1 MLSVLRSPP
10 CFVVLFAVVAT
21 ALLCAADASGQTAPT
36 VVLPYTIST
45 IAGGGATTTAGSACF
60 AGSTL
65 KATDTFGDGCP
76 ATQAVFG
83 AADFRGGV
91 ATDQLGNVY
100 VVDTTNNLIRKIDP
114 RSGLITVFVG
124 GNTICSTAVDKTGDG
139 CLTTAT
145 GGLNQPRGIGSDP
158 YGNILIAGYGD
169 NLVHLVCNVV
179 SPLCTAAQVGF
190 MRVAAGCT
198 TVKSASGTAGVGN
211 QADGLNATPSGT
223 CSASVVELDQPRG
236 VNADRY
242 GNIYIGD
249 TGNSRFR
256 VVAGPV
262 VAGVTNPLIAILQL
276 NPVNSSLTAATAA
289 GNIYALVGG
298 PQFTVPAS
306 GAPCSAGS
314 SSNALDAFGDG
325 CPFYNTSETA
335 TGGFTQG
342 ITADS
347 FGDAIFTDSNGS
359 GRVRVVYAGGTN
371 NPMTK
376 IIAANNPSV
385 TTPQIGYVYTIAGG
399 GSTALAV
406 TPVLGSSAVLDG
418 NLFRVSTDANGNIF
432 VGDGAQILFIDVNTG
447 YIRKIGIG
455 TTACA
460 GSDAAG
466 DGCPATQS
474 NFLGSNNVL
483 TPALDNLGNL
493 YFSDGTHLTVR
504 KISSTSFAPT
514 AIGTSAT
521 PGIFVHAPAGTTSV
535 STTLAA
541 NSDFT
546 LGAQSCTANTS
557 DQTYD
562 CIIPVSFTP
571 TQVGPRDGPIQIQA
585 NPSGVGTTIN
595 TSLTSVAI
603 GANLVFDPAAPATP
617 ATQTLGSSAPISV
630 AVDGHGDVYTVNSS
644 AQIAEIAPT
653 APATSTPISAA
664 LSATPNQIAVGT
676 DGSVYAATPGSAS
689 ITKLSL
695 TGLTYA
701 TQTITNSAIAS
712 AQAIA
717 VDANGNVYV
726 ADNTTGAVIKFSQT
740 TGIAATLTATAL
752 NNPVALALDGLG
764 NVLVADK
771 GAGVVY
777 RLRVGG
783 ITTGLPPTVT
793 VTGTISPVGVA
804 VDPAG
809 DVYIADASSNSI
821 IEVPV
826 SGAQVTVATG
836 FTALNG
842 IAVDGAGSVYV
853 SDSSEL
859 GIVQISRNNFAF
871 NFGTNISEV
880 LGGTITNA
888 GNAASTGFAQ
898 GDSGDYQL
906 AGAGSTCSA
915 AATSV
920 SPGAACTIAASFT
933 PTPTGSGAV
942 PNTISFLPTG
952 STTGSL
958 MLTGT
963 KTGSLAT
970 TTTTIGGQ
978 TPAAPVYSAPGAA
991 VTFTVTVLASTG
1003 TAIGNVSAAVDGG
1016 TPVTYPL
1023 NASGVA
1029 TVSLTGL
1036 TAGPH
1041 TVSASYPTQSGVV
1054 GSTATPVVFSVAQA
1068 TTAVSWTPAT
1078 LTQQFSQAI
1087 GTSVFNATSGGV
1099 AGAYV
1104 YSATPSG
1111 GTAIAVDAASYLP
1124 VGTYSL
1130 AVNFTPTDAVDYMP
1144 SSATVASYT
1153 VAKATTTAAVG
1164 VSANVVAAD
1173 GSGNFSSVAAAV
1185 AALPATGGTI
1195 YIAPGTYS
1203 GQFTISYPNVALRG
1217 LGGDATKVVMTAEG
1231 GAFSAPFPPGVTAG
1245 NNGAQ
1250 GDQGSATVVVDKST
1264 IGGVSYTPNLFYA
1277 ENLSI
1282 VNTYDSDA
1290 TNSNT
1295 LAVVGGNCTA
1305 NQPATNNFALY
1316 NAGTL
1321 CGTQAL
1327 ALWIR
1332 SDKAVLNN
1340 VRLTSLQDTLYA
1352 GSQGCGTACVPARQY
1367 YWKGYITG
1375 DVDYI
1380 FGDAAA
1386 VFDQTTFFTTY
1397 HGLTATG
1404 TETIEAQ
1411 QKLRQT
1417 GSSGD
1422 YLSGYIF
1429 NSANLTSQSPGMTN
1443 LYFGR
1448 PYGQYS
1454 TFIMLN
1460 TTVDQV
1466 NQAGWIEFSGDTNLP
1481 TSTYAEFNTMGPG
1494 GATVSQRETV
1504 SLRPESLTAA
1514 QAAQYAPLTFLG
1526 TPSPDSWDPTQGLAT
1541 GVNGFVPAGSAFAA
1555 THGQSL
1561 TILAR
1566 PQTPGGGAIPTGT
1579 YSLSDGATVLQ
1590 SGTLDASGNVYFT
1603 TNQLSAGVHNITL
1616 SYSGDANFSGSSTAT
1631 PFVITIGGTQTA
1643 LNVTTTNA
1651 VYGSPVNATVTVTQ
1665 ASPTNPLTGTISL
1678 MVDSGTPI
1686 TMPISG
1692 SSANFTLTGL
1702 SGGAHNLVA
1711 VYSGDANN
1719 GTSTGSGSVTLAK
1732 VNLTVTA
1739 PTVSVSY
1746 GAAIPA
1752 YTSTYNGF
1760 LGTDTAAS
1768 ALTGAP
1774 SLVTMPAAPV
1784 NAGAYPI
1791 TASSGTL
1798 ASSNYSFV
1806 FVNGLLTITRAAT
1819 TTTLASSNAN
1829 PGQNMAV
1836 TFTATVTSTAK
1847 GTPTGSVSFYNG
1859 TTLLN
1864 DITLPPSGIA
1874 TFSTNFATVG
1884 AAAIT
1889 AVYSGDGN
1897 YATSTSSAAS
1907 ETTVTSGFAVSATPT
1922 ILTIKSGASGTLA
1935 LTLTPT
1941 GNFQAAATFACS
1953 GLPAAATC
1961 AFSPS
1966 TVNFAGNNAPA
1977 TSQLTIATNVQT
1989 SSLGPLNRRE
1999 RGNRLAGLIFLPGLL
2014 FAGAF
2019 ATRRRYL
2026 TGRFGGLLMALLIMS
2041 GLMAAVGCG
2050 GSSTP
2055 STAASTTTPVGT
2067 YSVGVTASAVNGG
2080 AVVTQ
2085 QFTATVT
2092 ITQ

>member
-1 MLSVLRSPP
+1 MYSALGCTRRSIALLSV
-10 CFVVLFAVVAT
+10 VLT
-21 ALLCAADASGQTAPT
+21 TILCLLEASGQTAPT

-45 IAGGGATTTAGSACF
+45 IAGGGTTTTAGNACF
-60 AGSTL
+60 AGSVL

-76 ATQAVFG
+76 ATQAVF
-83 AADFRGGV
+83 ATDIRGGV
-91 ATDQLGNVY
+91 ATDPLGNVY
-100 VVDTTNNLIRKIDP
+100 IADTSNNLIRKIDA
-114 RSGLITVFVG
+114 RSGVISVFVG
-124 GNTICSTAVDKTGDG
+124 GNTICAGAVDKTGDG

-145 GGLNQPRGIGSDP
+145 GGFNNPRGIGSDP
-158 YGNILIAGYGD
+158 YGNILIAGYSD
-169 NLVHLVCNVV
+169 QLVHLVCNAV
-179 SPLCTAAQVGF
+179 SPLCTAAQIGF

-198 TVKSASGTAGVGN
+198 TTKTSFGSSGSGG
-211 QADGLNATPSGT
+211 DGTNAAPSGT
-223 CSASVVELDQPRG
+223 CSSSVAELNQPRG

-262 VAGVTNPLIAILQL
+262 IAGVTNPLIAILQL
-276 NPVNSSLTAATAA
+276 NPANSGLTAATAA

-298 PQFTVPAS
+298 AQFTVPAS
-306 GAPCSAGS
+306 GAPCFTGS
-314 SSNALDAFGDG
+314 TSTALDSFGDG
-325 CPFYNTSETA
+325 CPFFNTSQTT

-342 ITADS
+342 ITSDA
-347 FGDAIFTDSNGS
+347 FGDAIFTDANGP

-376 IIAANNPSV
+376 IITANNPAV
-385 TTPQIGYVYTIAGG
+385 TTPQIGYVYSIAGG
-399 GSTALAV
+399 GSTTASGS
-406 TPVLGSSAVLDG
+406 PILGSSASLDG
-418 NLFRVSTDANGNIF
+418 SLFRVTTDTNGNVF
-432 VGDGAQILFIDVNTG
+432 VGDNTQILFIDVNTG
-447 YIRKIGIG
+447 YLRKIAAS
-455 TTACA
+455 TTVCA
-460 GSDAAG
+460 GADAAG
-466 DGCPATQS
+466 DGCPATQA
-474 NFLGSNNVL
+474 NFSGSNSVL
-483 TPALDNLGNL
+483 TSALDNLGNL
-493 YFSDGTHLTVR
+493 YFDDGAHQTIR

-521 PGIFVHAPAGTTSV
+521 PGIFVHAPPGATSI
-535 STTLAA
+535 STTLPAT
-541 NSDFT
+541 SDFT
-546 LGAQSCTANTS
+546 LGTQNCTTNTGDQS
-557 DQTYD
+557 YD

-571 TQVGPRDGPIQIQA
+571 SQAGLRDGPIQIQT
-585 NPSGVGTTIN
+585 NPSGTGTTIN
-595 TSLTSVAI
+595 TSLTSVAT
-603 GANLVFDPAAPATP
+603 GANLVFDPSSPVTP
-617 ATQTLGSSAPISV
+617 TTHTLGASVPVSV
-630 AVDGHGDVYTVNSS
+630 AVDGHGDIYTVNSS
-644 AQIAEIAPT
+644 AQIAQIAPT
-653 APATSTPISAA
+653 APTVSTPISAA
-664 LSATPNQIAVGT
+664 LAASPNQIAVGT
-676 DGSVYAATPGSAS
+676 DGSVYAAIPGSAK
-689 ITKLSL
+689 IAKLAL
-695 TGLTYA
+695 TGLTYTA
-701 TQTITNSAIAS
+701 QTITNSAIAS
-712 AQAIA
+712 AEAIA

-740 TGIAATLTATAL
+740 TGLATTLTATPL

-771 GAGVVY
+771 GAGAVY

-783 ITTGLPPTVT
+783 ITTGLPPTIT

-804 VDPAG
+804 ADAAG
-809 DVYIADASSNSI
+809 DVYIADASSNSV

-826 SGAQVTVATG
+826 SGTQVTVAAG

-853 SDSSEL
+853 SDSNEP
-859 GIVQISRNNFAF
+859 GIAQISRNNFAF
-871 NFGTNISEV
+871 DFGTNISEV
-880 LGGTITNA
+880 LAGSITNS
-888 GNAASTGFAQ
+888 GNGVSTGFAQ
-898 GDSGDYQL
+898 GDSNDFQL
-906 AGAGSTCSA
+906 AGTGSTCNTAS
-915 AATSV
+915 TIL
-920 SPGAACTIAASFT
+920 PGATCTIAASFT
-933 PTPTGSGAV
+933 PTPTGTGPV
-942 PNTISFLPTG
+942 PNAISFLPAG

-958 MLTGT
+958 TLTGT
-963 KTGSLAT
+963 KTGSQVT

-978 TPAAPVYSAPGAA
+978 SPAAPVYSAPGAA
-991 VTFTVTVLASTG
+991 VTFTVTVLPST
-1003 TAIGNVSAAVDGG
+1003 AGNISAAVDGG
-1016 TPVTYPL
+1016 SPVLYSL

-1029 TVSLTGL
+1029 TVTLTGL
-1036 TAGPH
+1036 TAGSH

-1068 TTAVSWTPAT
+1068 ATAVSWTPTT

-1087 GTSVFNATSGGV
+1087 GTSVFNAASGGV
-1099 AGAYV
+1099 PGAFV

-1111 GTAIAVDAASYLP
+1111 GTAMAVDAASYLP
-1124 VGTYSL
+1124 IGTYSL
-1130 AVNFTPTDAVDYMP
+1130 AVSFTPTDAVDYMP
-1144 SSATVASYT
+1144 SSSTVASYT
-1153 VAKATTTAAVG
+1153 VTKAATTAAVG
-1164 VSANVVAAD
+1164 ASTNVVAPD
-1173 GSGNFSSVAAAV
+1173 GSGNYSTVAAAV

-1195 YIAPGTYS
+1195 YIAPGTYN

-1217 LGGDATKVVMTAEG
+1217 LGGDATKVVITAEG
-1231 GAFSAPFPPGVTAG
+1231 GAFSAPFPSGVTAG

-1250 GDQGSATVVVDKST
+1250 GDQGSATLVVDKST
-1264 IGGVSYTPNLFYA
+1264 IGGTSYTPNSFYA

-1282 VNTYDSDA
+1282 ANTYDTDA

-1305 NQPATNNFALY
+1305 NQSATNNFALY

-1321 CGTQAL
+1321 CASQAL

-1352 GSQGCGTACVPARQY
+1352 GSQGCGTTCVPARQY

-1429 NSANLTSQSPGMTN
+1429 NYVNLTSQSPGMTN
-1443 LYFGR
+1443 LYLGR

-1466 NQAGWIEFSGDTNLP
+1466 NPTGWIEFSGDTNLP

-1494 GATVSQRETV
+1494 GLTVSQRETI

-1526 TPSPDSWDPTQGLAT
+1526 TPSPDSWDPTQGLTA
-1541 GVNGFVPAGSAFAA
+1541 GVNGFVPTGGTFA
-1555 THGQSL
+1555 TTLGQSL

-1566 PQTPGGGAIPTGT
+1566 PQTPGGGAVPTGT
-1579 YSLSDGATVLQ
+1579 YTLSDGATVLK
-1590 SGTLDASGNVYFT
+1590 SGTLDASGDVHYT
-1603 TNQLSAGVHNITL
+1603 TNQLTAGEHNITL
-1616 SYSGDANFSGSSTAT
+1616 TYSGDANFNGSSSTT
-1631 PFVITIGGTQTA
+1631 PFVITIGGTKTA

-1651 VYGSPVNATVTVTQ
+1651 VYGSPVNVTVTVTPN
-1665 ASPTNPLTGTISL
+1665 APGNALTGTVSL
-1678 MVDSGTPI
+1678 TVDSGSPI
-1686 TMPISG
+1686 TMPLSG

-1711 VYSGDANN
+1711 IYSGDANN
-1719 GTSTGSGSVTLAK
+1719 GTSTGAGSVTLAK
-1732 VNLTVTA
+1732 ANLTVTA
-1739 PTVSVSY
+1739 PTLTVSY
-1746 GAAIPA
+1746 SSAIPA
-1752 YTSTYNGF
+1752 FTPTYTGF

-1774 SLVTMPAAPV
+1774 SLTTTPAAPV
-1784 NAGAYPI
+1784 NTGAYTI
-1791 TASSGTL
+1791 SGSAGNL
-1798 ASSNYSFV
+1798 ASLNYNFV
-1806 FVNGLLTITRAAT
+1806 FINGLLTIGKAGT
-1819 TTTLASSNAN
+1819 TTVLVSSNEN
-1829 PGQNMAV
+1829 PGQNMPV

-1847 GTPTGSVSFYNG
+1847 GTPTGLVSFYNG
-1859 TTLLN
+1859 TALLN
-1864 DITLPPSGIA
+1864 NITLPPNGIA
-1874 TFSTNFATVG
+1874 TFSTNFSTLG
-1884 AAAIT
+1884 AATIT

-1897 YATSTSSAAS
+1897 YATSTSSADS
-1907 ETTVTSGFAVSATPT
+1907 ETTVISGFAISGTPT
-1922 ILTIKSGASGTLA
+1922 TLTIKSGTSGTLA

-1941 GNFQAAATFACS
+1941 GNFQGTATFACS

-1966 TVNFAGNNAPA
+1966 TVNFSGDNAAP
-1977 TSQLTIATNVQT
+1977 TTQLTIATNAQT
-1989 SSLGPLNRRE
+1989 GSLVPLNRRE
-1999 RGNRLAGLIFLPGLL
+1999 SNTRLAGLLFLPGLL
-2014 FAGAF
+2014 FAGILAP
-2019 ATRRRYL
+2019 RRRYL
-2026 TGRFGGLLMALLIMS
+2026 MGRFGRPLLVLLIMS
-2041 GLMAAVGCG
+2041 GLMAAIGCG
-2050 GSSTP
+2050 SSSGSSSPT
-2055 STAASTTTPVGT
+2055 GT
-2067 YSVGVTASAVNGG
+2067 YSVVVTANAVNGG
-2080 AVVTQ
+2080 ATVTQ
-2085 QFTATVT
+2085 KLTATVT

>member
-1 MLSVLRSPP
+1 MFSALCRTRRFVTLLSV
-10 CFVVLFAVVAT
+10 VAAT
-21 ALLCAADASGQTAPT
+21 VFCVADASGQTAST
-36 VVLPYTIST
+36 VILPYTIST
-45 IAGGGATTTAGSACF
+45 IAGGGSTTTTGSACF

-100 VVDTTNNLIRKIDP
+100 IADTTNNLIRKIDP
-114 RSGLITVFVG
+114 RSGLITAFVG
-124 GNTICSTAVDKTGDG
+124 GNTICSTALDKTGDG

-145 GGLNQPRGIGSDP
+145 GGFNQPRGIGSDP

-179 SPLCTAAQVGF
+179 SPLCSAAQVGF
-190 MRVAAGCT
+190 MRVAAGCIT
-198 TVKSASGTAGVGN
+198 GKAATGTAGAGN

-242 GNIYIGD
+242 GNIFIAD
-249 TGNSRFR
+249 TGNSRYR

-262 VAGVTNPLIAILQL
+262 VAGLTNPLIAVLQL

-289 GNIYALVGG
+289 GNIYALAGG
-298 PQFTVPAS
+298 PQFTVPAA
-306 GAPCSAGS
+306 GAPCFAGS
-314 SSNALDAFGDG
+314 TSTALDGSGDG
-325 CPFYNTSETA
+325 CPFYNSSVTA
-335 TGGFTQG
+335 TGGAVTG

-347 FGDAIFTDSNGS
+347 FGDAIFADPGTTQ
-359 GRVRVVYAGGTN
+359 RVRVIYAGGSN

-376 IIAANNPSV
+376 IITVNNPTV
-385 TTPQIGYVYTIAGG
+385 TTPQVGYVYSIAGG
-399 GSTALAV
+399 GSTTV
-406 TPVLGSSAVLDG
+406 SGSPILGSSAILDG
-418 NLFRVSTDANGNIF
+418 NILRASMDANGDIF
-432 VGDGAQILFIDVNTG
+432 IGDAAQILFIDVNTG
-447 YIRKIGIG
+447 YIRKIASGA
-455 TTACA
+455 TACA
-460 GSDAAG
+460 GADAAG
-466 DGCPATQS
+466 DGCPATQA

-493 YFSDGTHLTVR
+493 YFTDGTHLSVR
-504 KISSTSFAPT
+504 KISSTSFAPA
-514 AIGTSAT
+514 AIGSGAT
-521 PGIFVHAPAGTTSV
+521 PSIFVHAPSGTTSI
-535 STTLAA
+535 STTLAV
-541 NSDFT
+541 NTDFT
-546 LGAQSCTANTS
+546 LGTQSCTTNVS
-557 DQTYD
+557 DQSYD
-562 CIIPVSFTP
+562 CIIPVVFTP
-571 TQVGPRDGPIQIQA
+571 TQTGLRDGPIQVQA
-585 NPSGVGTTIN
+585 NPSGAGTTIN
-595 TSLTSVAI
+595 TSLTSIAT
-603 GANLVFDPAAPATP
+603 GANLVFDPAAPITP
-617 ATQTLGSSAPISV
+617 TTLTLGSSAPISV
-630 AVDGHGDVYTVNSS
+630 AVDGHGNLYTVNSS

-653 APATSTPISAA
+653 APAISTPISAA
-664 LSATPNQIAVGT
+664 LGATPNQIAVGT

-689 ITKLSL
+689 ITKLTFAGS
-695 TGLTYA
+695 TYA
-701 TQTITNSAIAS
+701 TQSITNSAIAS
-712 AQAIA
+712 AKAIA

-740 TGIAATLTATAL
+740 TGIASTLTATAL
-752 NNPVALALDGLG
+752 NNPVALALDGQG

-783 ITTGLPPTVT
+783 ITAGLPPTVT

-804 VDPAG
+804 ADPAG

-826 SGAQVTVATG
+826 SGTQVTVATG

-853 SDSSEL
+853 SDSSQT
-859 GIVQISRNNFAF
+859 GIVQIARNNFTF

-880 LGGTITNA
+880 LTGSITNS

-898 GDSGDYQL
+898 GDSSDYQL
-906 AGAGSTCSA
+906 TGTGSTCNTG
-915 AATSV
+915 ATSV
-920 SPGAACTIAASFT
+920 LPGAACTIAASFT
-933 PTPTGSGAV
+933 PTPTGSGSV
-942 PNTISFLPTG
+942 PNAVSFLPAG
-952 STTGSL
+952 STIGSL
-958 MLTGT
+958 TLTGT
-963 KTGSLAT
+963 KTGSQAT
-970 TTTTIGGQ
+970 TTTMIGGQ
-978 TPAAPVYSAPGAA
+978 TPASPVYSAPGAT
-991 VTFTVTVLASTG
+991 VTFTATVLASAG
-1003 TAIGNVSAAVDGG
+1003 TAVGSISAAVDGG
-1016 TPVTYPL
+1016 TATTYPL

-1029 TVSLTGL
+1029 TISLTGL
-1036 TAGPH
+1036 TAGSH
-1041 TVSASYPTQSGVV
+1041 TVTASYPTQSGVV
-1054 GSTATPVVFSVAQA
+1054 GSTATPVVFTVAQA
-1068 TTAVSWTPAT
+1068 TTAVTWAPTT
-1078 LTQQFSQAI
+1078 LTQQFSHAI
-1087 GTSVFNATSGGV
+1087 GTGVFNATSGGV
-1099 AGAYV
+1099 PGAYV

-1111 GTAIAVDAASYLP
+1111 GAAMAVDAASYLP
-1124 VGTYSL
+1124 IGTYSL
-1130 AVNFTPTDAVDYMP
+1130 AVSFTPTDAVDYQP
-1144 SSATVASYT
+1144 SSSTVASYT
-1153 VAKATTTAAVG
+1153 VTQATTTATVG
-1164 VSANVVAAD
+1164 VSTNVVASD
-1173 GSGNFSSVAAAV
+1173 GSGNYTTVAAAV
-1185 AALPATGGTI
+1185 AALPVTGGTI
-1195 YIAPGTYS
+1195 YIAPGTYN

-1217 LGGDATKVVMTAEG
+1217 LGGDATKVIMTAEA
-1231 GAFSAPFPPGVTAG
+1231 GAFSAPLPPGVAAG

-1250 GDQGSATVVVDKST
+1250 GDQGSSTVVVDKST
-1264 IGGVSYTPNLFYA
+1264 IGGVSYVPNLFYA

-1282 VNTYDSDA
+1282 ANTYDTDA

-1316 NAGTL
+1316 NAGTI
-1321 CGTQAL
+1321 CASQAL

-1352 GSQGCGTACVPARQY
+1352 GSQGCGTTCTPARQY

-1429 NSANLTSQSPGMTN
+1429 NSANLTSQSAGMTN
-1443 LYFGR
+1443 LYLGR

-1466 NQAGWIEFSGDTNLP
+1466 NPAGWIEFSGDTNLP

-1504 SLRPESLTAA
+1504 SLRPENLTAA

-1541 GVNGFVPAGSAFAA
+1541 GVNGFVPAGSTFTAA
-1555 THGQSL
+1555 LGQSL

-1579 YSLSDGATVLQ
+1579 YTLSDGSTVLK

-1603 TNQLSAGVHNITL
+1603 TNQLTAGVHNITL

-1631 PFVITIGGTQTA
+1631 PFVITIGGTQTI
-1643 LNVTTTNA
+1643 LNVTTTNPA
-1651 VYGSPVNATVTVTQ
+1651 YGSPVNVTVAVTQ
-1665 ASPTNPLTGTISL
+1665 NSPVSSFTGTISL
-1678 MVDSGTPI
+1678 SADNGTPI
-1686 TMPISG
+1686 TMPLAG
-1692 SSANFTLTGL
+1692 SSANFTLNGL
-1702 SGGAHNLVA
+1702 SGGTHTLVA

-1719 GTSTGSGSVTLAK
+1719 GRSTASGSVTLSKA
-1732 VNLTVTA
+1732 NLAVTA
-1739 PTVSVSY
+1739 PTVTVSY

-1752 YTSTYNGF
+1752 YIPTYTGF
-1760 LGTDTAAS
+1760 LGADTAAN
-1768 ALTGAP
+1768 ALTGTP
-1774 SLVTMPAAPV
+1774 SLTTTPATPV
-1784 NAGAYPI
+1784 NAGSYTIA
-1791 TASSGTL
+1791 ASAGTL
-1798 ASSNYSFV
+1798 ASPSYNFV
-1806 FVNGLLTITRAAT
+1806 FANGQLTIAKAAT
-1819 TTTLASSNAN
+1819 KTTLVSSNAN
-1829 PGQNMAV
+1829 PAQNMPV
-1836 TFTATVTSTAK
+1836 TFTATVTSTAT
-1847 GTPTGSVSFYNG
+1847 GAPTGSVGFYSG

-1874 TFSTNFATVG
+1874 TFSTNFATPG
-1884 AAAIT
+1884 AATIT

-1897 YATSTSSAAS
+1897 YATSTSSADS
-1907 ETTVTSGFAVSATPT
+1907 ETTVASGFAVSATST
-1922 ILTIKSGASGTLA
+1922 TLTIKSGASGTLA
-1935 LTLTPT
+1935 LTLMPT
-1941 GNFQAAATFACS
+1941 GNFQGSATFACS
-1953 GLPAAATC
+1953 GLPTAATC
-1961 AFSPS
+1961 SFSPS
-1966 TVNFAGNNAPA
+1966 VVSFGGNNAA
-1977 TSQLTIATNVQT
+1977 VMTQLTIATSVQT
-1989 SSLGPLNRRE
+1989 SSLDPSSRRE
-1999 RGNRLAGLIFLPGLL
+1999 NRTRLAGIFFLPSLL
-2014 FAGAF
+2014 LAGVL

-2026 TGRFGGLLMALLIMS
+2026 TRRVGGLLMALLIMS
-2041 GLMAAVGCG
+2041 GLITAVGCS
-2050 GSSTP
+2050 GSST
-2055 STAASTTTPVGT
+2055 SSSSTTPTGT
-2067 YSVGVTASAVNGG
+2067 YPVVVTASAVSGG
-2080 AVVTQ
+2080 AALTQ
-2085 QFTATVT
+2085 QVTETVT